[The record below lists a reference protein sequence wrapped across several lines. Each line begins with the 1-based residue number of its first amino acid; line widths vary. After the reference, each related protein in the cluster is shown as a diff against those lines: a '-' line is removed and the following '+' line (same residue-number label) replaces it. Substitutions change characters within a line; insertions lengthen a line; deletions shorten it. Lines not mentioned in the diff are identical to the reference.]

1 MCKLLIGTAC
11 LHCVI
16 DAAGYPQQQV
26 QWKSIDENQ
35 KKYVRPAVL
44 NAGYK
49 VLDPEHSN
57 DYIKGF
63 LEYLDDQYNP
73 GEGPTEDGLI
83 FIPFEKPKRSR
94 SKAKKRAESS
104 DLEDSGKSNIF

>member
-1 MCKLLIGTAC
+1 VQTINWDSMLTLCYRCGWVPTAASA
-11 LHCVI
+11 VEK
-16 DAAGYPQQQV
+16 YRR
-26 QWKSIDENQ
+26 KS